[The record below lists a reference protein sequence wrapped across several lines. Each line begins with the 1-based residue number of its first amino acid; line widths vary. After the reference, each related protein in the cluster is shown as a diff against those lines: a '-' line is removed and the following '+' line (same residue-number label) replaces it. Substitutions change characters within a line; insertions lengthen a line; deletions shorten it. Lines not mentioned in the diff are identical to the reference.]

1 MTTTSKSVL
10 FVSGSLGLG
19 HVTRDLAIAAKLR
32 KQNPGIEISWMAAP
46 PASMFLKN
54 AGEKLIPE
62 TDFFANYNVAAEQ
75 VAVKNELNLTKWAF
89 RVMKTFIHN
98 AFIIKKVAKHGQFDL
113 IIGDETY
120 EVIIGRVFK
129 LITLE
134 VPFVMIYDVLG
145 IDAMSENIL
154 EKIGDYF
161 LNWIWSLDRKIF
173 SNKKNMALFV
183 GEPDSI
189 IDKKFGLFLPDRR
202 LHAKMYYHFIGYVL
216 PFDPADYT
224 DRSKIRARLGYGPE
238 PLVICSIGG
247 TAIGKTLLD
256 LCGRAYPIIKEKIP
270 NLRMILVCGPSLS
283 TDSLDIP
290 SGPEVR
296 DYVPDLYQHFAACD
310 LAVTQCG
317 GTSTLELMALERPFI
332 YFPLEGHCEQELTVA
347 SRVARHRAGVRMSY
361 PKTTPESLA
370 REVISNL
377 GKKVDYIPVPISGAT
392 EAARLIIQIL

>member
-1 MTTTSKSVL
+1 MNATKKKIL

-19 HVTRDLAIAAKLR
+19 HVTRDLAIAAELR
-32 KQNPGIEISWMAAP
+32 KQNPDIEISWMAAP
-46 PASMFLKN
+46 PASMVLKN

-62 TDFFANYNVAAEQ
+62 TDLYANYNVAAEQ
-75 VAVKNELNLTKWAF
+75 VAVKNELNLTKWTF

-98 AFIIKKVAKHGQFDL
+98 AFIIKKAARHGQFDL

-120 EVIIGRVFK
+120 EVVIAMVFK
-129 LITLE
+129 LITLG
-134 VPFVMIYDVLG
+134 VPFVMILDVLG
-145 IDAMSENIL
+145 VDAMSKNVL
-154 EKIGDYF
+154 EKIGAYF

-173 SNKKNMALFV
+173 SSKKNMALFV

-189 IDKKFGLFLPDRR
+189 IDKRFGLLLPDRR

-216 PFDPADYT
+216 LFDPVDYT

-256 LCGRAYPIIKEKIP
+256 LCGRAYPIIREKVP
-270 NLRMILVCGPSLS
+270 NLRMVLVCGPRLS
-283 TDSLDIP
+283 ADSLDIP
-290 SGPEVR
+290 PGPDVKQ
-296 DYVPDLYQHFAACD
+296 YVPDLYQHFAACD
-310 LAVTQCG
+310 LAVVQCG
-317 GTSTLELMALERPFI
+317 STSTLELMALERPFI

-361 PKTTPESLA
+361 SKTTPESLA

-377 GKKVDYIPVPISGAT
+377 GKKVDYVPVPISGAA
-392 EAARLIIQIL
+392 EAARLIIQKL